1 MEQLNKIIEACEY
14 GSDAYWGN
22 PERYMFRSFIDSF
35 NTATEL
41 TINKDRLVTGT
52 FNIRLRGYLIPDT
65 IQKDLASTKK
75 YNSKAKVTI
84 TTETVSD
91 VEGAGVP
98 TQNPTTDHRSRGE
111 F

>member
-1 MEQLNKIIEACEY
+1 
-14 GSDAYWGN
+14 
-22 PERYMFRSFIDSF
+22 MFRSFIDSF
-35 NTATEL
+35 STATEL

-75 YNSKAKVTI
+75 YNSKVRCKVMDI
-84 TTETVSD
+84 ED
-91 VEGAGVP
+91 L
-98 TQNPTTDHRSRGE
+98 

>member
-1 MEQLNKIIEACEY
+1 M
-14 GSDAYWGN
+14 
-22 PERYMFRSFIDSF
+22 
-35 NTATEL
+35 
-41 TINKDRLVTGT
+41 VTGT